1 MGLSPSVRILDFCGI
16 TEYAIDACHTTHPV
30 FTGSRQKNF
39 EKTSPTIII
48 LMGRSAAKRNVPLA
62 FAVSQSTETAEY
74 YSWFGKHAC
83 AAGMWHLFVVK
94 PGRFGLKPVLFAD
107 AAKGVLR
114 FANMFDEENLN
125 VDPNDD
131 SFYNSKWVRSKK
143 DPIVGKFISG
153 KAAARLELFDD
164 RISRIDFIN
173 DYVHDL
179 RRVYFT
185 PGDVDVNNPKYG
197 PYSKPLQ
204 RLDAAQKTATAVNSD
219 EDESSEDF
227 GVDADAD
234 ADAEE
239 RMSKRK
245 ERLTLLLQ
253 LKGATLKRELRAGAA
268 RPPPPS
274 RGKKRRAKQPAR
286 KQAKG
291 NSAKGKGKSAV
302 PKAKMKTKRTPSAY
316 QLSSDGK
323 DGDESTAD
331 LSSTRASKSSAAVA
345 RAPKAA
351 SKTKKKK
358 EQIAVGDVLYYN
370 PAYATNDMDNVA
382 LRSVVVE
389 IIIDKVEKTVCIVTK
404 AGHRLRNMDDVQ
416 VRQR

>member
-48 LMGRSAAKRNVPLA
+48 LMGRSAAKRNLPLA

-83 AAGMWHLFVVK
+83 AAGMWHLFIVN
-94 PGRFGLKPVLFAD
+94 PGRFSLKPVLFAD
-107 AAKGVLR
+107 AAKGVLH

-125 VDPNDD
+125 VDSNVD
-131 SFYNSKWVRSKK
+131 SFFNSKWVCSKK

-153 KAAARLELFDD
+153 KAAASLELFEDP
-164 RISRIDFIN
+164 INRIDFID
-173 DYVHDL
+173 DYVHGV
-179 RRVYFT
+179 RSVYFT

-197 PYSKPLQ
+197 PYMKPLQ
-204 RLDAAQKTATAVNSD
+204 RLAAAQKTATAVNSD

-239 RMSKRK
+239 RMWKRK
-245 ERLTLLLQ
+245 ERLTLLRQ
-253 LKGATLKRELRAGAA
+253 LKGAKLKGELRAGAA

-274 RGKKRRAKQPAR
+274 RGKKRRGKQPAR

-316 QLSSDGK
+316 QLSSDGE

-331 LSSTRASKSSAAVA
+331 FSSARASKSSAAVA
-345 RAPKAA
+345 QAPKAA
-351 SKTKKKK
+351 SKTK
-358 EQIAVGDVLYYN
+358 EQIAAGDVLYYN

-382 LRSVVVE
+382 LRSMVVE